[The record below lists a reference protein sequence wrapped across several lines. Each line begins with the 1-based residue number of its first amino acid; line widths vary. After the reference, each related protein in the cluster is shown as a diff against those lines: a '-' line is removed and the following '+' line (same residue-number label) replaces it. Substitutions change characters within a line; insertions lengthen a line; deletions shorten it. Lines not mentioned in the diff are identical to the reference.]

1 MASTNPKRRR
11 HRRSFGAIRELPSN
25 KFQASFKDLSGEIHL
40 APQTFATREAADK
53 FLAIKQ
59 GEQIAE
65 QEAQS
70 SGRWLLDRNRGAITL
85 GEYLEKYLETKE
97 DWSEGTRELN
107 ERLAKNY
114 IFKPVENN
122 WLADKRLDGISPLMV
137 REWFAAVQRATFES
151 SVKVRTPKPLN
162 NSAAAKLW
170 AKSLGLPVE
179 PLGKVSSKLLGQWQA
194 AGSPQLRQLR
204 VAPEASP
211 AGRVTAAKAY
221 ALLKQVFNTAIYDE
235 LIDRN
240 PAKDKNATLVRSR
253 SRKAATIEQ
262 VEALALAVPPR
273 YRAAVLL
280 AAYSGLRQGELY
292 GLARKHFNFAAK
304 SVEVERS
311 VKKRQGKAAYLG
323 TTKTAGSVRLV
334 ILPETI
340 AEALQAHLEI
350 FTGADPEALIF
361 PTSQGNLVTS
371 SALSDWYIPAREK
384 AGLPEL
390 TWHELRHTGA
400 TMAASTG
407 ASLTALM
414 ARLGHTSVRAA
425 LHYQKLTATDD
436 AQIAKGIEAKIAGAK
451 LYALDDFREAT
462 A

>member
-11 HRRSFGAIRELPSN
+11 HRRSFGAIRELPSG

-40 APQTFATREAADK
+40 APKTFATREAADK

-85 GEYLEKYLETKE
+85 GEYLERYLETKQ

-114 IFKPVENN
+114 IFKPVESN

-151 SVKVRTPKPLN
+151 SLLVRTPKPLN

-179 PLGKVSSKLLGQWQA
+179 PLGKVSTKLLRQWQA

-221 ALLKQVFNTAIYDE
+221 SLLKSVFNAAIYDE

-253 SRKAATIEQ
+253 TRKAATVEQ
-262 VEALALAVPPR
+262 IEALAISVPPR

-280 AAYSGLRQGELY
+280 AAYSGLRPGELF
-292 GLARKHFNFAAK
+292 GLARKHFNFATK
-304 SVEVERS
+304 SVQVERS
-311 VKKRQGKAAYLG
+311 VKKRQGKAAHLG

-334 ILPETI
+334 MLPETI
-340 AEALQAHLEI
+340 AEALQAHLEL
-350 FTGADPEALIF
+350 FTGAEPEALIF
-361 PTSQGNLVTS
+361 TTSQGNLVTS
-371 SALSDWYIPAREK
+371 SALSSWYIPAREK
-384 AGLPEL
+384 AELPEL
-390 TWHELRHTGA
+390 TWQELRNTGA

-407 ASLTALM
+407 ASLKALM
-414 ARLGHTSVRAA
+414 NRLGHTSARAA

-436 AQIAKGIEAKIAGAK
+436 EQIAKGIEAKLARAK